1 MIAISDKLRHQ
12 VMKLAE
18 QYEKPEFI
26 TDDPVQFPR
35 RFGYKCSQ
43 EIVGFIAAWLAYGNR
58 KAILSTCEKL
68 CKEMERLTPYMYIK
82 NMGWRKYIDSE
93 EPLYRFFKEKDFADL
108 CRALKEI
115 YDNNEDMEE
124 ALSKNYS
131 RTMGATDYLDA
142 LISLFPGV
150 KGLWP
155 STKSTIKAYQENVQ
169 GRIDQLTA
177 QRETVLSFV
186 GQIPDGEVQT
196 VLKLRYG
203 LLDNSTKKMPW
214 MDIPPL
220 MNYELE
226 TLYRRHRKGIDYLNM
241 LLESE
246 VA

>member
-1 MIAISDKLRHQ
+1 MTELTKAEIMLNQ
-12 VMKLAE
+12 VTKINAL
-18 QYEKPEFI
+18 I
-26 TDDPVQFPR
+26 R
-35 RFGYKCSQ
+35 RFQ
-43 EIVGFIAAWLAYGNR
+43 
-58 KAILSTCEKL
+58 L
-68 CKEMERLTPYMYIK
+68 CKDHPIPPLRL
-82 NMGWRKYIDSE
+82 D
-93 EPLYRFFKEKDFADL
+93 
-108 CRALKEI
+108 
-115 YDNNEDMEE
+115 
-124 ALSKNYS
+124 
-131 RTMGATDYLDA
+131 
-142 LISLFPGV
+142 
-150 KGLWP
+150 LWP

-241 LLESE
+241 LLENE
-246 VA
+246 VKFDVEARKPEY

>member
-1 MIAISDKLRHQ
+1 MADPTK
-12 VMKLAE
+12 AE
-18 QYEKPEFI
+18 IMLDQLTKI
-26 TDDPVQFPR
+26 NALIR
-35 RFGYKCSQ
+35 RFQ
-43 EIVGFIAAWLAYGNR
+43 
-58 KAILSTCEKL
+58 L
-68 CKEMERLTPYMYIK
+68 CKDHPIP
-82 NMGWRKYIDSE
+82 
-93 EPLYRFFKEKDFADL
+93 PLRVD
-108 CRALKEI
+108 
-115 YDNNEDMEE
+115 
-124 ALSKNYS
+124 
-131 RTMGATDYLDA
+131 
-142 LISLFPGV
+142 
-150 KGLWP
+150 LWP